1 MADFLS
7 KRVAVVIYKNW
18 EQIMEELVGVTL

>member
-7 KRVAVVIYKNW
+7 K
-18 EQIMEELVGVTL
+18 